1 MKNLLSIIVLVLI
14 TSVNSFAQI
23 NTELYEQMVITKI
36 NKYRIVHNLDTFVDF
51 NMVKTVAKME
61 WEFQSNFPTG
71 ADDPNFTSNMQKVL
85 GMNVYKSYNALI
97 TDFWDLKNVVI
108 GNDVE
113 EVFSNEVVKK
123 FVTDKREDVISKT
136 LKDRSENSVSY
147 IGIHSGFKNNT
158 FYSIIVFYVTP

>member
-1 MKNLLSIIVLVLI
+1 MKNILSIIALVLI

-36 NKYRIVHNLDTFVDF
+36 NKYRIEHNLDTFVDF

-61 WEFQSNFPTG
+61 WEYESNFPTG
-71 ADDPNFTSNMQKVL
+71 ADDPNFISNMQKVL

-97 TDFWDLKNVVI
+97 TDFWDLKTSVF
-108 GNDVE
+108 GYDAE
-113 EVFSNEVVKK
+113 EAFSNEVVKK
-123 FVTDKREDVISKT
+123 FISDKREDVISKT

-147 IGIHSGFKNNT
+147 IGIHSGFKNDK
-158 FYSIIVFYVTP
+158 FFSIIVIYVTP

>member
-1 MKNLLSIIVLVLI
+1 MKNILSIIALVLI

-36 NKYRIVHNLDTFVDF
+36 NKYRVEHDLDTFVDF

-61 WEFQSNFPTG
+61 WEYESNFPTG

-97 TDFWDLKNVVI
+97 TDYWNLKKVVI

-136 LKDRSENSVSY
+136 LKDRSDNSVSY
-147 IGIHSGFKNNT
+147 IGIHSGFKNNM
-158 FYSIIVFYVTP
+158 FYSIIVIYVTP

>member
-1 MKNLLSIIVLVLI
+1 MKNILLTVLFVIVSKVS
-14 TSVNSFAQI
+14 SVAQI
-23 NTELYEQMVITKI
+23 NTELYEQMLVTKI
-36 NKYRIVHNLDTFVDF
+36 NKYRIEHNLDTFVDF

-61 WEFQSNFPTG
+61 WEFESNFPTG
-71 ADDPNFTSNMQKVL
+71 AEDPNFTSNMQKVL

-97 TDFWDLKNVVI
+97 TDYWDLNNIVI

-113 EVFSNEVVKK
+113 DIFSNEVVKK

-136 LKDRSENSVSY
+136 LKARSENSVSY
-147 IGIHSGFKNNT
+147 IGIHSGVKNNI

>member
-1 MKNLLSIIVLVLI
+1 MKKIVSLIVVVLM
-14 TSVNSFAQI
+14 SVVNSVAQI
-23 NTELYEQMVITKI
+23 NTELYEEMLITKI
-36 NKYRIVHNLDTFVDF
+36 NKYRFEHNLDTFVDF

-71 ADDPNFTSNMQKVL
+71 AEDPNFTPNMQKVL

-97 TDFWDLKNVVI
+97 NDYWNLKNVVV

-123 FVTDKREDVISKT
+123 FITDKREDVISKS

-147 IGIHSGFKNNT
+147 IGIHSGVKNNT

>member
-1 MKNLLSIIVLVLI
+1 MKNILSIIVLVLI
-14 TSVNSFAQI
+14 TSVNSVAQI
-23 NTELYEQMVITKI
+23 NTELYEQMVVTKI
-36 NKYRIVHNLDTFVDF
+36 NKYRIEHGLDTFVDF

-71 ADDPNFTSNMQKVL
+71 ADDPNFVSNMQKVL

-97 TDFWDLKNVVI
+97 TDFWDLKKVVI

-113 EVFSNEVVKK
+113 EVFSNEVVNK

-147 IGIHSGFKNNT
+147 IGIHSGFKNNM
-158 FYSIIVFYVTP
+158 FYSIIVIYVTP